1 MYCLLYIL
9 SNAIYKKKPTP
20 LPIELIPEQQPTNKT
35 NIEQMYKLLNN
46 INDFKL
52 LTSEEIEQIKQL
64 SDEEK
69 LQIILTY
76 NSIVEWVKVM
86 LEDK

>member
-1 MYCLLYIL
+1 MYYLLYTLKNVIF
-9 SNAIYKKKPTP
+9 KQKPTP
-20 LPIELIPEQQPTNKT
+20 LPNDLIPENPTQHMN
-35 NIEQMYKLLNN
+35 NDIFYKMLNN
-46 INDFKL
+46 INNFKL
-52 LTSEEIEQIKQL
+52 LTSEEIEHIKQL

-76 NSIVEWVKVM
+76 NSIVEWVNVM

>member
-1 MYCLLYIL
+1 VI
-9 SNAIYKKKPTP
+9 SKQKTTP
-20 LPIELIPEQQPTNKT
+20 LPIDLIPEKLTQ
-35 NIEQMYKLLNN
+35 NIDKDRFNNLLNN

-69 LQIILTY
+69 MQIILTY
-76 NSIVEWVKVM
+76 NSIVEWVNVM

>member
-9 SNAIYKKKPTP
+9 KSGIFKQKPTP
-20 LPIELIPEQQPTNKT
+20 LPNDLIPEKSTQHMNKDIF
-35 NIEQMYKLLNN
+35 NKLLNN

-52 LTSEEIEQIKQL
+52 LTSEEIEHIKQL

-76 NSIVEWVKVM
+76 NSVVEWVNVM